1 MTLELEAVVM
11 LYANPDWQMQ
21 VMLGALP
28 EFWINKLYQKRLGR
42 IS

>member
-1 MTLELEAVVM
+1 MTLVLEAVVM

-21 VMLGALP
+21 AMLGAIP
-28 EFWINKLYQKRLGR
+28 EFLINKVYQKMSGR